1 MKKQIL
7 LIIIACFPLFSG
19 YTQTNQD
26 PMPALA
32 QLVKD
37 ASVQVQQ
44 KGEAAFKQFR
54 MPGSKWRS
62 GETYIFV
69 LDKEGNMLVHPD
81 PDMEGDNQLYLTD
94 IKGKPI
100 IQGLINTVYRF
111 PNRKEGWYHYQWP
124 VPGGML
130 PRWKSSFVKQVQAPS
145 GNTYI
150 VGSGIYNDR
159 MEKSFV
165 VDIVENAV
173 AEIEKNGKDA
183 FPILHDP
190 KGPFIAKD
198 AYVFVTDTTGVELV
212 NPIFPNLEGRS
223 LIDLKDAQ
231 GKYLVREMLLELK
244 SGKSG
249 WVNYMWPKPGE
260 SVPTQKVTYVA
271 KAKLGDSWVLVG
283 CGVHLADA
291 PKSAVADL
299 KKMTAAE
306 LKANVREAA
315 AIFTAKGE
323 KAFPEF
329 RTKGSKWFHDDTYY
343 FVWTMD
349 GVRLFHAADSAHEGV
364 NVSNL
369 KDALGR
375 PMGKMLL
382 EIGSGATG
390 EGWIHYMYPEPGD
403 IFPTWKSTYVK
414 RVTFPSGIQ
423 YMIGCGIY
431 NMQMDQSFIEDVVDR
446 ASRLIEEK
454 GTYAFPLLRDP
465 LGAFVF
471 MDTYVFVQTTDGTE
485 LVNAA
490 QPTFEGKHLIDLKD
504 LKGRKVVRDQIKL
517 AMDKGSGWLD
527 FYWYTPGDN
536 RPALK
541 RTYVRKVQHKGETY
555 IVGSGLYI
563 KE

>member
-1 MKKQIL
+1 MKKQFLFVIISCL
-7 LIIIACFPLFSG
+7 LLFSG
-19 YTQTNQD
+19 YTQTVQD
-26 PMPALA
+26 PMPALSR
-32 QLVKD
+32 LVKE

-44 KGEAAFKQFR
+44 RGEAAFKQFR
-54 MPGSKWRS
+54 MPGSKWRQ

-100 IQGLINTVYRF
+100 IQGLINTVYTF
-111 PNRKEGWYHYQWP
+111 PDRKEGWYHYQWP

-130 PRWKSSFVKQVQAPS
+130 PRWKSSFVQQVQAPS
-145 GNTYI
+145 GNRYI

-159 MEKSFV
+159 MERAFV

-183 FPILHDP
+183 FPVLHDP

-223 LIDLKDAQ
+223 LIDLKDSQ
-231 GKYLVREMLLELK
+231 GKYLVREMLLQLK

-260 SVPTQKVTYVA
+260 SIPTQKSTYVA
-271 KAKLGDSWVLVG
+271 KARVGNGWVLVG

-291 PKSAVADL
+291 PKSSGSLL

-306 LKANVREAA
+306 LKATVQEAA
-315 AIFTAKGE
+315 AVFSAKGE

-329 RTKGSKWFHDDTYY
+329 RKMGSKWFHDDTYF
-343 FVWTMD
+343 FVWTMN
-349 GVRLFHAADSAHEGV
+349 GVRLFHAADSAHEGI
-364 NVSNL
+364 NVSDM

-375 PMGKMLL
+375 PIGKMFM
-382 EIGSGATG
+382 EAGSGASG

-423 YMIGCGIY
+423 YLIGCGIY

-446 ASRLIEEK
+446 ASRLIAEK
-454 GTYAFPLLRDP
+454 GNYAFPALRDK
-465 LGAFVF
+465 LGSFVF
-471 MDTYVFVQTTDGTE
+471 MDTYVFVQSTDGTE

-490 QPTFEGKHLIDLKD
+490 QPSFEGKNLIDLKD
-504 LKGRKVVRDQIKL
+504 LKGRKIIRDQIQL
-517 AMDKGSGWLD
+517 AMEKGAAWMD
-527 FYWYTPGDN
+527 CYWYTPGDN

-541 RTYVRKVQHKGETY
+541 RTYVRKVQYKGETY

-563 KE
+563 PE

>member
-7 LIIIACFPLFSG
+7 FVIISCFLLFSG

-32 QLVKD
+32 QLVKE

-54 MPGSKWRS
+54 MPGSKWRQ
-62 GETYIFV
+62 GETYVFV

-100 IQGLINTVYRF
+100 IQGLINTVYSF
-111 PNRKEGWYHYQWP
+111 PNKKEGWYHYQWP

-130 PRWKSSFVKQVQAPS
+130 PRWKSSYVKQVQAPS

-150 VGSGIYNDR
+150 IGSGIYNDR

-260 SVPTQKVTYVA
+260 SVPTQKATYVA
-271 KAKLGDSWVLVG
+271 RAKLGNSWVLVG

-291 PKSAVADL
+291 PKSAVTGV
-299 KKMTAAE
+299 KKMTADE

-329 RTKGSKWFHDDTYY
+329 RTKGSKWLHDDTYY

-349 GVRLFHAADSAHEGV
+349 GIRLFHGADPAHEGV

-382 EIGSGATG
+382 EIASSPAG

-423 YMIGCGIY
+423 YLIGCGIY
-431 NMQMDQSFIEDVVDR
+431 NMQMDKAFIEDVVDR
-446 ASRLIEEK
+446 ASHMIEAK
-454 GTYAFPLLRDP
+454 GTYAFPALRDP

-471 MDTYVFVQTTDGTE
+471 MDTYVFVQSTDGTE
-485 LVNAA
+485 LVNAG

-504 LKGRKVVRDQIKL
+504 LKGRKVVRDQIQL
-517 AMDKGSGWLD
+517 AMEKGSGWLD

>member
-7 LIIIACFPLFSG
+7 LIIIACFSLFSG
-19 YTQTNQD
+19 YAQPNQD

-32 QLVKD
+32 QLVKE

-100 IQGLINTVYRF
+100 IQGLINTVYSF

-291 PKSAVADL
+291 PKSVVADL

-329 RTKGSKWFHDDTYY
+329 RTKGSKWLHDDTYY

-349 GVRLFHAADSAHEGV
+349 GIRLFHGADPAHEGV
-364 NVSNL
+364 DVSNL

-454 GTYAFPLLRDP
+454 GTYAFPVLRDP